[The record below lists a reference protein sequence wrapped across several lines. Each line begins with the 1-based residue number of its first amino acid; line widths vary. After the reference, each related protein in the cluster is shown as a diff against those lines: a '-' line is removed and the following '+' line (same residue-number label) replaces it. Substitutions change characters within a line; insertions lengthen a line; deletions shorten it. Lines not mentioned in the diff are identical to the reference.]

1 MSRLKNENGSAL
13 VFVLFVIVVVGL
25 LTTVIAFQITST
37 GKQVAVSQQTVQAE
51 DLAAMGKELLIQ
63 SIEKINS
70 QHSTQE
76 EVQNAIQQEW
86 GRPVVMIMESK
97 DSVTHSYQV
106 KASLTNDLANH
117 KLTIHYESTGA
128 AGDRDKLLQGEVILD
143 FSQTE
148 ESTR

>member
-1 MSRLKNENGSAL
+1 MSRLKNENGAAL

-51 DLAAMGKELLIQ
+51 DLAGMGKELLIQ
-63 SIEKINS
+63 SIEKINA
-70 QHSTQE
+70 QYSTQK
-76 EVQNAIQQEW
+76 EVKKAIEQEW
-86 GRPVVMIMESK
+86 GRPLVMNMESK

-106 KASLTNDLANH
+106 TASLANDLGNH
-117 KLTIHYESTGA
+117 TLTIHYESKGL
-128 AGDRDKLLQGEVILD
+128 AGDREKLLQGEVTLD

-148 ESTR
+148 ESTK